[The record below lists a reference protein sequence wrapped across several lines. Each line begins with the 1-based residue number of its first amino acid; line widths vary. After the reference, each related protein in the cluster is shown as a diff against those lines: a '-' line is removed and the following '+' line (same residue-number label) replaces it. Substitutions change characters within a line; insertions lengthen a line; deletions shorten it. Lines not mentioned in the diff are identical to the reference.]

1 MATISKIKPYK
12 GAALTKTVNNAIA
25 KLNDILVYNTY
36 GNQKIYISE
45 SPKPQNVSIYLD
57 RGNIVNLYVDA
68 DINITLNNYTPGET
82 YYIILDQWNIAYN
95 VVISWI
101 NTNIKWAGGAAF
113 SNMSFQIGDINMV
126 VLYYDGTNFYGSFAL
141 NGAPYE

>member
-68 DINITLNNYTPGET
+68 EINITLNNYTPGET
-82 YYIILDQWNIAYN
+82 YYIIFDQWTISDNY
-95 VVISWI
+95 VVSWI
-101 NTNIKWAGGAAF
+101 NTIKWAGGAIF
-113 SNMSFQIGDINMV
+113 NNLSSSINSISMV
-126 VLYYDGTNFYGSFAL
+126 VLYYDGTNFYGSFTTE
-141 NGAPYE
+141 GTPYQ